1 MQTFHSGD
9 RDTEIRLVLGMSQ
22 WGKLPVPTCTTTW
35 ICPQVPEEGS
45 RRGSQSECYQSGR
58 IFGSRGSQYLFNS
71 LSSPGNTDGFAQRH
85 KLGSNL
91 TPVTP
96 ETFAVW
102 KKTRM
107 DKKEAEQEASRKTK
121 ELQSSA
127 GKSSGMSGRDLVRR
141 YRSYFGFNLVLISA

>member
-1 MQTFHSGD
+1 MEVEV
-9 RDTEIRLVLGMSQ
+9 RD
-22 WGKLPVPTCTTTW
+22 
-35 ICPQVPEEGS
+35 ICL
-45 RRGSQSECYQSGR
+45 
-58 IFGSRGSQYLFNS
+58 ILFVY
-71 LSSPGNTDGFAQRH
+71 PDGVEQRH

-107 DKKEAEQEASRKTK
+107 DKKEAELEASRKTK
-121 ELQSSA
+121 ELQNSA

-141 YRSYFGFNLVLISA
+141 RFLLGFIHCSLYDFCSSNTIPKGSKMKRREMHLMTGISINTDANRKKII

>member
-1 MQTFHSGD
+1 MD
-9 RDTEIRLVLGMSQ
+9 L
-22 WGKLPVPTCTTTW
+22 
-35 ICPQVPEEGS
+35 
-45 RRGSQSECYQSGR
+45 
-58 IFGSRGSQYLFNS
+58 
-71 LSSPGNTDGFAQRH
+71 AQRH

-107 DKKEAEQEASRKTK
+107 DKKEAEQEALKKSK
-121 ELQSSA
+121 EIQSSV

-141 YRSYFGFNLVLISA
+141 CRLCLLFLCSLLDALQFQYNPEWFQDEEDGDASDDWDLNQYRREQEEDNLAAEELRVANLSLQNGYDEGTAEGSGGGGGGD

>member
-1 MQTFHSGD
+1 MEVEVCD
-9 RDTEIRLVLGMSQ
+9 
-22 WGKLPVPTCTTTW
+22 
-35 ICPQVPEEGS
+35 ICLILFVTPE
-45 RRGSQSECYQSGR
+45 Y
-58 IFGSRGSQYLFNS
+58 
-71 LSSPGNTDGFAQRH
+71 TDGLAQRH

-107 DKKEAEQEASRKTK
+107 DKKEAELEASRKTK

-141 YRSYFGFNLVLISA
+141 CWFLLGIDLVPIV

>member
-1 MQTFHSGD
+1 ML
-9 RDTEIRLVLGMSQ
+9 LVWKNFWKSRFAI
-22 WGKLPVPTCTTTW
+22 
-35 ICPQVPEEGS
+35 IC
-45 RRGSQSECYQSGR
+45 
-58 IFGSRGSQYLFNS
+58 FNY
-71 LSSPGNTDGFAQRH
+71 LSSLEYTDGFAQRH

-96 ETFAVW
+96 ETFAIW

-141 YRSYFGFNLVLISA
+141 SRFFFLVSTFVLIA